1 MIINEYNDTSLPKV
15 VLLHGMG
22 MDGRTMRLVT
32 EGMSR
37 EYCLIIPDLTGQ
49 GRDTGT
55 YESTLAEAE
64 ALTVYLLERGYTDVE
79 LLMGVSLGANVGMT
93 MLAFPEVHYRTAVF
107 EGAPMYEGSKFV
119 APMMKEAFYL
129 LRAHMLRRPKD
140 KLQAGMMK
148 ILGNAPDPRVDEAVG
163 AFIDAFRNI
172 SKETIFNVCDEVG
185 DYPFYPIEPAVQD
198 RVFLEFG
205 SKDMNCGQVPNIKR
219 HYPYVH
225 VKINEGYAHCGY
237 VVANLATYGAH
248 LEEYMATYSDEGSS
262 PVPSDEAGLAPL
274 SKIRAVVGTNAW
286 GGSLYGKALRGS
298 YVDEDVLGQAARAAV
313 EAGIP
318 ILDTAEDYG
327 LGKCQ
332 PIVGRVCDGD
342 VLISSKYTPMSKR
355 YKPGQVRASLARDLR
370 EMGRDRV
377 DVYWLHLPNA
387 VEENLAEMAELYREG
402 RIRNIGVSNFDREEV
417 GRAKAFLDGLGIP
430 LYGVQNHYSL
440 LARDWES
447 NGLVAWCRENGVVFW
462 AWAVLEEGLLA
473 GPRAQKGAM
482 DLAFASKAQRL
493 APLYAAMDEVGDA
506 HGITT
511 AQVAIAFVAGK
522 GIVPIC
528 GCRRPAQVDQLAEAA
543 GAQLAEDEI
552 TELEAVADATGAKVL
567 GADLF
572 RFAVR

>member
-55 YESTLAEAE
+55 YESNLAEAE

-93 MLAFPEVHYRTAVF
+93 MLAFPEVRYRTAVF
-107 EGAPMYEGSKFV
+107 EGVPMYEGSKFV

-140 KLQAGMMK
+140 KLQAGMVK

-172 SKETIFNVCDEVG
+172 SKETISNVCDEVG

-237 VVANLATYGAH
+237 VVANLTTYGAH

-318 ILDTAEDYG
+318 ILDTAQDYG

-370 EMGRDRV
+370 AMGRIASTSTGSTCPTPSRKTSPR
-377 DVYWLHLPNA
+377 WRSSTARGGSATSASPTST
-387 VEENLAEMAELYREG
+387 G
-402 RIRNIGVSNFDREEV
+402 RRSGARKRSWTASASPSTACRTTTACWPGT
-417 GRAKAFLDGLGIP
+417 GRATASSPGA
-430 LYGVQNHYSL
+430 
-440 LARDWES
+440 ARTASSSGREPCSRKGSSPGRAPRRAPWTSRSRPRRRGSRPCTQPWTRSGMPTKSRPPRSPSRSSSARES
-447 NGLVAWCRENGVVFW
+447 CRS
-462 AWAVLEEGLLA
+462 ADAEGP
-473 GPRAQKGAM
+473 PRSISSQ
-482 DLAFASKAQRL
+482 
-493 APLYAAMDEVGDA
+493 
-506 HGITT
+506 
-511 AQVAIAFVAGK
+511 
-522 GIVPIC
+522 
-528 GCRRPAQVDQLAEAA
+528 RRPVPNWRKTRLPSW
-543 GAQLAEDEI
+543 
-552 TELEAVADATGAKVL
+552 KP
-567 GADLF
+567 
-572 RFAVR
+572 